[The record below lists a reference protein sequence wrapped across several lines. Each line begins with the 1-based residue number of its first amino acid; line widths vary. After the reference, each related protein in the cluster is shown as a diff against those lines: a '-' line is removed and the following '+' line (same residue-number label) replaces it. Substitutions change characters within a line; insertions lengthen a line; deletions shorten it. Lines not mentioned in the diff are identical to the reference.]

1 MYDQIKTGIR
11 IRALRIKNHY
21 TQAEM
26 AEILNVSIQHF
37 RGIEAGQRGCSVDIL
52 LEIAIIFNV
61 SLDYLVLGQTM
72 QMDSVFVKKEL
83 QKVIENLQEL
93 QNSICQAPNKSS
105 LYSQ

>member
-52 LEIAIIFNV
+52 LEIAIIFQCFSGLSGV
-61 SLDYLVLGQTM
+61 GTGYADGQR
-72 QMDSVFVKKEL
+72 FH
-83 QKVIENLQEL
+83 QKRV
-93 QNSICQAPNKSS
+93 AKSDRKS
-105 LYSQ
+105 TGTTKFHLSSTK